1 LRHHLI
7 MRAFIFL
14 AIVGVAYGNLCRGVL
29 RTDVD
34 RAFAT
39 ARVAATT
46 ILGRSCPSF
55 DLDRVAFSGECR
67 TLVRQATC
75 YGIRT
80 ARRYEATE
88 RVTYGTLEESI
99 PDLERLGNLACD
111 QAPRCYEQVR
121 AAMQTCMDRNPNFIN
136 DTIRAAETAYRN
148 NFEDTMAEFARTN
161 KGSLLGDVVNMAME
175 QFTSADDIRT
185 FLDTHVTDRVRDDAR
200 RAAEEAR
207 RLAQAWCDNDCTSK
221 SARFLEGIFSHM
233 DGGRCTDASRFCGE
247 CQSRAASYF
256 TRHQLPCCVEDVVRR
271 GIEAYDYVVDNYE
284 DSLTTYATDF
294 ADRLTTTGYEEAI
307 RLRDRIVTEFECV
320 SEVYR
325 RNRPSCA

>member
-1 LRHHLI
+1 
-7 MRAFIFL
+7 MRAFILL
-14 AIVGVAYGNLCRGVL
+14 AIVGVAFGNLCRNVD
-29 RTDVD
+29 RSEVD

-46 ILGRSCPSF
+46 ILGESCPTF

-80 ARRYEATE
+80 ARRYDGLD
-88 RVTYGTLEESI
+88 VVSYGTLEESV

-121 AAMQTCMDRNPNFIN
+121 AAMQDCLDRNPNFVN
-136 DTIRAAETAYRN
+136 DTVRAAERAYKE
-148 NFEDTMAEFARTN
+148 NFEDVVAQFAEENR
-161 KGSLLGDVVNMAME
+161 GSLLGDVVSMAMD
-175 QFTSADDIRT
+175 QFTSADDVRS
-185 FLDTHVTDRVRDDAR
+185 FLDEHVTDRVRDDAR

-221 SARFLEGIFSHM
+221 AARFLEGIFSHM

-256 TRHQLPCCVEDVVRR
+256 TRHQLPCCIEDVVRR
-271 GIEAYDYVVDNYE
+271 GVEAYDYVVENYE
-284 DSLTTYATDF
+284 DTLTSYAADF
-294 ADRLTTTGYEEAI
+294 ADRLSDTALLEAE
-307 RLRDRIVTEFECV
+307 RLRDRVVSEFECV

-325 RNRPSCA
+325 DNRPVCA

>member
-1 LRHHLI
+1 

-46 ILGRSCPSF
+46 ILGRSCPTF

-80 ARRYEATE
+80 ARRYEATD

-161 KGSLLGDVVNMAME
+161 KGSLLGDVVNMATGT
-175 QFTSADDIRT
+175 TSRILWPSSPEPTRDLFLETLSTWLWNSSPVLMISEPSLIRT
-185 FLDTHVTDRVRDDAR
+185 
-200 RAAEEAR
+200 
-207 RLAQAWCDNDCTSK
+207 
-221 SARFLEGIFSHM
+221 
-233 DGGRCTDASRFCGE
+233 
-247 CQSRAASYF
+247 
-256 TRHQLPCCVEDVVRR
+256 
-271 GIEAYDYVVDNYE
+271 
-284 DSLTTYATDF
+284 
-294 ADRLTTTGYEEAI
+294 
-307 RLRDRIVTEFECV
+307 
-320 SEVYR
+320 
-325 RNRPSCA
+325 